1 MLWVFGH
8 QLAEVFK
15 KTFFGTLH
23 VHPQAFVVKL
33 CLQEDYAQRKGFG
46 FVLLLEVSWV
56 TFVVAQAESK
66 HKALHYLRFAWGVE
80 C

>member
-23 VHPQAFVVKL
+23 VYSQAFVVKL
-33 CLQEDYAQRKGFG
+33 CLQKDYAQCECFG

-66 HKALHYLRFAWGVE
+66 HKALHDLRLSWRVE